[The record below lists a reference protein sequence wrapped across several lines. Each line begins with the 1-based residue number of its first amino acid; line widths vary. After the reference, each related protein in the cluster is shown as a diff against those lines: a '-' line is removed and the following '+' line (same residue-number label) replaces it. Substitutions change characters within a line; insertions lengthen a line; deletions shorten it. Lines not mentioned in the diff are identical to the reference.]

1 MLQHNLLTIS
11 SSILKYV
18 ISIETTVEK
27 IRLNRSTIK
36 GTHLKTKSSLEC
48 A

>member
-1 MLQHNLLTIS
+1 MLQHNLLTIFNY
-11 SSILKYV
+11 ILKYV
-18 ISIETTVEK
+18 ISIETSVDK
-27 IRLNRSTIK
+27 IRLNRSTME

>member
-1 MLQHNLLTIS
+1 MLQHDLLTIS

-18 ISIETTVEK
+18 ISIETSVEK

-36 GTHLKTKSSLEC
+36 GTSLKTKSSLEC

>member
-18 ISIETTVEK
+18 ISIETSVEK

-36 GTHLKTKSSLEC
+36 GTPLKTKSSLEC